1 MGGMKLVFMCFPTPR
16 FTIFFSR
23 IFQGLLLFVLLIC
36 WASPIRSA
44 SGLPPICYLCCHH
57 RGPKHHH
64 SLPGKL
70 WYFLTGLTGAAI
82 LASLLPTTPRRHR
95 EIAFLSQNLPVTS
108 SHRCSEIQTS
118 AVTEKGVGDEISEKP
133 NAPIPFPTTAYSALL
148 TLTFLLFTEHAK
160 LVLNLRPSYVVF
172 LCLE

>member
-1 MGGMKLVFMCFPTPR
+1 MGGMKLVFMCFPTRR

-23 IFQGLLLFVLLIC
+23 IFQGLLLFVLLVC

-44 SGLPPICYLCCHH
+44 SGLPPICSLCCHH

-64 SLPGKL
+64 SLPGIMRC
-70 WYFLTGLTGAAI
+70 FLTGAAI

-95 EIAFLSQNLPVTS
+95 EIAFLSQNLPMPS
-108 SHRCSEIQTS
+108 SHRCSEIQTC

-133 NAPIPFPTTAYSALL
+133 DAPTPFPTTACSALL
-148 TLTFLLFTEHAK
+148 TLTCLLFPEHAK